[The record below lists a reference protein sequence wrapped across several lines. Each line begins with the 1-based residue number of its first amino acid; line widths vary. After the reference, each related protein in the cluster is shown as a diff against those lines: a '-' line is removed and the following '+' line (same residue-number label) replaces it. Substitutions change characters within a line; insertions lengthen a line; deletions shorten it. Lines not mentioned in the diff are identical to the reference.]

1 MVKKGQ
7 AVKTIYLDQHNKQ
20 QKTCTNFCELKATF
34 ASCFALKSIHH
45 DSQQFA
51 KNNVIKI

>member
-1 MVKKGQ
+1 M
-7 AVKTIYLDQHNKQ
+7 KTIYLDQHNKQ

-45 DSQQFA
+45 DSQQFV